1 MHRRSIA
8 CASLVALVSLVLA
21 PRAGALPV
29 EPSVPPEACILVGTV
44 TQMAAGLQATAESST
59 GQNLPL
65 ELSAVLEEAVADA
78 GCGSDTGRKG
88 TPSELCVL
96 LSVASALA
104 STVEQTVEEETATDL
119 PVSPEGTARDL
130 SREAGCTPSG
140 SGPTGGD
147 AVCTVL
153 ETVRGTA
160 RTIQTVAES
169 TAGQKLPVQLTS
181 VVGEVEAAS
190 GCGAAG
196 GGPTAA
202 ACDLVATV
210 AEAGDTVQ
218 TTVESTSGQKL
229 PVLLSATIQD
239 VATEGGCVKAASG
252 GSDES
257 EGSSSSEA
265 TTTTTT
271 TAPVTASGGS
281 GGSSRNAT
289 AVLGSSAQRDLPR
302 TGPMVPARTLAGG
315 FGLASLLALTLAR
328 RLRPRRA

>member
-1 MHRRSIA
+1 MRRWSIA
-8 CASLVALVSLVLA
+8 CASLVALVSLVPLA

-29 EPSVPPEACILVGTV
+29 EPSVPPDACTLLGTV
-44 TQMAAGLQATAESST
+44 PQLAAGLQATAESST
-59 GQNLPL
+59 GQSLPL
-65 ELSAVLEEAVADA
+65 ELSAVLEEAVARA
-78 GCGSDTGRKG
+78 GCGPDTGSGG

-96 LSVASALA
+96 LSEASALA
-104 STVEQTVEEETATDL
+104 TTVEQTVEGEIATGL
-119 PVSPEGTARDL
+119 PVSPEATARDL

-140 SGPTGGD
+140 SPPASVD
-147 AVCTVL
+147 PVCTVL

-160 RTIQTVAES
+160 RTIQAVAES

-190 GCGAAG
+190 GCGAKG

-229 PVLLSATIQD
+229 PVVLSATIQD

-252 GSDES
+252 
-257 EGSSSSEA
+257 
-265 TTTTTT
+265 
-271 TAPVTASGGS
+271 ASGGS
-281 GGSSRNAT
+281 GGSSSSESTTTSTVTASGGSAGSSRDAV
-289 AVLGSSAQRDLPR
+289 AVLGSSAHRDLPR
-302 TGPMVPARTLAGG
+302 TGPMVPARSLAGG
-315 FGLASLLALTLAR
+315 FGLASLLALALAR